1 MSWRIERLNEVLKEE
16 LGQVILKELE
26 FPLGALVT
34 LTRVE
39 TSSELS
45 QAKVFV
51 SVFPENQAG
60 AVLRILNSQIY
71 FLQQKVNKRLLMR
84 PVPKL
89 VFCLEETTISASR
102 VEELLQKTSPVPVE
116 KKKKNGRVEKS
127 RKSMV

>member
-116 KKKKNGRVEKS
+116 KKKKKR
-127 RKSMV
+127 